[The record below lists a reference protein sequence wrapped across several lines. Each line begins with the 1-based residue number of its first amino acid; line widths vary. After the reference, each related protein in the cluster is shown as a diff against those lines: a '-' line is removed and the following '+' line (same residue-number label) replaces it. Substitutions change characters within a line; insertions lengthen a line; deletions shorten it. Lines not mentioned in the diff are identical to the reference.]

1 MGQRRRARECA
12 LQMLFQIDVAG
23 GAPVEIYPDFW
34 REHEVEDEVRSFAES
49 LVAGVTRERERLD
62 ALIAGAASNW
72 RVERMA
78 VVDRNILR
86 MAAYEL
92 SHLTDT
98 PAAVILDEAIEV
110 GKRFGT
116 EQSGAFINGV
126 LDAVKRELTGR
137 A

>member
-1 MGQRRRARECA
+1 
-12 LQMLFQIDVAG
+12 MLFQIDVAG
-23 GAPVEIYPDFW
+23 GAPVEIYPEFW
-34 REHEVEDEVRSFAES
+34 REHEVEDEVRSFAEQ
-49 LVAGVTRERERLD
+49 LVEGVCSERERLD

-72 RVERMA
+72 RVDRMA

-86 MAAYEL
+86 MASYEL
-92 SHLTDT
+92 AHLLDT

-126 LDAVKRELTGR
+126 LDAVRRELAR
-137 A
+137 VRP